1 MATATPDSRPTPE
14 RIFNALNAFQLTAAL
29 KTAIRMDLF
38 SAIAEGHNQTA
49 TLAKRIGASERGAR
63 ILTDYLTVH
72 GFLGKAD
79 DVYALTPESAF
90 FLDRKSPAYL
100 GTISEFLV
108 SDHGKKSFDLLPEA
122 VRKGGTATP
131 QGDNTKPQD
140 EFWVS
145 FARCMAPLAA
155 PSAAFMAQ
163 VAGMSEQKPANILD
177 VAASHGMFGIT
188 FARQNRQAHIAA
200 LDWPAVLEVAKENAR
215 AAGVAERFTFLP
227 GSVFEADLGSGYDC
241 VLLTNI
247 LHHFDTATNEK
258 LLRRIHAALKPGG
271 RALTLEFVP
280 NEDHVSP
287 PTSAAFGIVMLALT
301 DAGDVFTFSE
311 YDSMFRNAGFSKS
324 TLYQLPNGPQQL
336 VVSEKP
342 Q

>member
-1 MATATPDSRPTPE
+1 MGIPAMDFFFHSASSLQDFGKREYASRRRLAATAGWHRVVFRARQVIIRAPGNLPLLTERPMATATPDSRPTPE

-122 VRKGGTATP
+122 VRKGGPATP

-163 VAGMSEQKPANILD
+163 VAGMSEQKPAKILD

-215 AAGVAERFTFLP
+215 AAGVAERFTF
-227 GSVFEADLGSGYDC
+227 
-241 VLLTNI
+241 
-247 LHHFDTATNEK
+247 
-258 LLRRIHAALKPGG
+258 
-271 RALTLEFVP
+271 
-280 NEDHVSP
+280 
-287 PTSAAFGIVMLALT
+287 
-301 DAGDVFTFSE
+301 
-311 YDSMFRNAGFSKS
+311 
-324 TLYQLPNGPQQL
+324 
-336 VVSEKP
+336 
-342 Q
+342 